1 LEGFVAVTV
10 YVLAVEADVL
20 AVFEP
25 LLQTKVAPAVVDVAC
40 KVSEVLTQFKTV
52 SIPALTVGK
61 VLFKVT
67 ITASDAVHPLI
78 VFVTVTVKVPADET
92 EVFALFVPLL
102 HAKVTPAVDEVASN
116 PILFLTQVNEV
127 STPAFAL
134 GALGATKV
142 IVVSF

>member
-1 LEGFVAVTV
+1 MEGFVAVTV

-92 EVFALFVPLL
+92 EVFGSSYFAFICVADNRVIGLFHHQTCLSNIILTFLFV
-102 HAKVTPAVDEVASN
+102 HAKLP
-116 PILFLTQVNEV
+116 
-127 STPAFAL
+127 
-134 GALGATKV
+134 
-142 IVVSF
+142 